1 MAEITSINKAMNNVI
16 NNMTDKVTARQAS
29 ARIISQY

>member
-1 MAEITSINKAMNNVI
+1 MVEITLINKAMNNVI

-29 ARIISQY
+29 ARIIGQY